1 VITPRTLNINYIIQ
15 FALLRGFNKI
25 LGNKTKN
32 RLKMGRRYA
41 HIKKIAMASRKKSK
55 KGNDTYVK
63 ISIDRDDG
71 LS

>member
-1 VITPRTLNINYIIQ
+1 
-15 FALLRGFNKI
+15 
-25 LGNKTKN
+25 
-32 RLKMGRRYA
+32 MGRRYA

>member
-1 VITPRTLNINYIIQ
+1 MDVI
-15 FALLRGFNKI
+15 F
-25 LGNKTKN
+25 LGQKP
-32 RLKMGRRYA
+32 LKMVGRYA

-55 KGNDTYVK
+55 KDNDTYVK